1 MQKYVKGQPLSGQG
15 ASGFIAPNNSLMKS
29 LDNLDKIVD
38 ETQQKEHNK
47 KLAGQCTCM
56 C

>member
-38 ETQQKEHNK
+38 ETQQK
-47 KLAGQCTCM
+47 TCRSM
-56 C
+56 YMYVLMSLQ